1 MRVRYAQKG
10 QRDRGDRMN
19 SKFVRDP
26 NTLLWHACPV
36 MWEKAGGSAAYNQ
49 LDVEACFLEIVP
61 IKWRPAILRLHQGH
75 LEAMKLPPPDAVF
88 TVLWFGGHFL

>member
-1 MRVRYAQKG
+1 MFGFWSMASNLK
-10 QRDRGDRMN
+10 
-19 SKFVRDP
+19 
-26 NTLLWHACPV
+26 C
-36 MWEKAGGSAAYNQ
+36 WEN
-49 LDVEACFLEIVP
+49 IP

>member
-1 MRVRYAQKG
+1 
-10 QRDRGDRMN
+10 
-19 SKFVRDP
+19 
-26 NTLLWHACPV
+26 

-75 LEAMKLPPPDAVF
+75 LEAMKLPPPGAVF
-88 TVLWFGGHFL
+88 TVLWFGGHFLQFSGRRELPGFKASWHLYRLITGSQLNLSSAWHT

>member
-1 MRVRYAQKG
+1 MGENGRYAQKG
-10 QRDRGDRMN
+10 QRDRGAVEN
-19 SKFVRDP
+19 SPEIAHAP

-75 LEAMKLPPPDAVF
+75 LEAMKLPHLVQC
-88 TVLWFGGHFL
+88 